1 MTKGAIYSTKEES
14 LKTPATGCSNIQ
26 IKNSN

>member
-14 LKTPATGCSNIQ
+14 LKTPATGCSDIQ
-26 IKNSN
+26 TKKL